1 MSRARD
7 LDLYLTEIQARPF
20 DWSAW
25 NCCHFTAM
33 WVRLVTGRNVMA
45 GLPAMSTR
53 LTAQRL
59 IGQLGGSLRAVW
71 TRWLEREPI
80 LPTLAQVGDVV
91 LVQVDDV
98 EAVGI
103 CCGRTAAVL
112 TEANG
117 VAHVPMSSAL
127 AAWWVGA

>member
-1 MSRARD
+1 MGRARD
-7 LDLYLTEIQARPF
+7 LDLYLTEVQARAF
-20 DWSAW
+20 DWAAW

-33 WVRLVTGRNVMA
+33 WVQRVTGRDVLA
-45 GLPAMSTR
+45 GLPPMHSR
-53 LTAQRL
+53 LTAHRV
-59 IGQLGGSLRAVW
+59 ISQLGGSLQAAW
-71 TRWLEREPI
+71 TRQIGRDSI

-91 LVQVDDV
+91 LVRVDDV

-112 TEANG
+112 TEAQG
-117 VAHVPMSSAL
+117 VAHVPMSAAL